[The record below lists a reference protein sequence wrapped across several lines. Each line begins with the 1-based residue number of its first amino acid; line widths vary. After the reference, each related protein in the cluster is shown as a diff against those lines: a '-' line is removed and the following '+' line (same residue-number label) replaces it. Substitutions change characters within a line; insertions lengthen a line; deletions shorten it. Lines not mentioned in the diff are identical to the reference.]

1 SRCASGAK
9 SLLPP
14 PRRSIYAD
22 LASRAVMAK
31 PLGDQD
37 GPCRGLPGWTLLFLT
52 DVYRAY
58 GFSAAMLICLAGIL
72 VTLGI
77 GILIAHAAEFYVKRS
92 DLAEEGNRVADLL
105 DGLRLAGNP
114 VVDAQTI
121 VNT

>member
-1 SRCASGAK
+1 
-9 SLLPP
+9 
-14 PRRSIYAD
+14 
-22 LASRAVMAK
+22 
-31 PLGDQD
+31 
-37 GPCRGLPGWTLLFLT
+37 
-52 DVYRAY
+52 
-58 GFSAAMLICLAGIL
+58 ICLAGIL

-121 VNT
+121 VNTWYENQPNNKRLRVVTKTGMYARLREAVRRGWIQCSNFPAHEVRHNFDCEITSVVRFFRQRRW